1 MCPHAACFLSV
12 FGCRQTVMDDA
23 RRDPDSAS
31 RMTVAGTYAHIV
43 GSDDSTL
50 ADRQAVDAFTRK
62 WPGVAE
68 NAVENARF
76 EARVVRWFA
85 EQGVRQILDLGAGK
99 PKPGFNVHEVLGW
112 ETGGGRVV
120 YVEKDPTAHAHARAV
135 WGSEPGTAYIEAD
148 VADADRVLGE
158 VRDRGLLDLDEPIG
172 VLMLAVLPYIPAA
185 PAAVVAPYAD
195 AVPPGSFLAVTHMV
209 SDGAPPELL
218 RDLDRALEPAGGI
231 FVRPREVIEAVWQ
244 GWPLVEPAIV
254 DVREWR
260 PDGAPTER
268 GPLPMLA
275 GVARK
280 P

>member
-1 MCPHAACFLSV
+1 
-12 FGCRQTVMDDA
+12 MDDA
-23 RRDPDSAS
+23 RRDPDTSS
-31 RMTVAGTYAHIV
+31 HLTVAGTYAHIV

-68 NAVENARF
+68 NAVENAKF

-99 PKPGFNVHEVLGW
+99 PKPGSNVHEVLGW
-112 ETGGGRVV
+112 ETGDGRVV
-120 YVEKDPTAHAHARAV
+120 YVEKDPTAHVHARAV
-135 WGSEPGTAYIEAD
+135 WGSGPGTAYIEAD
-148 VADADRVLGE
+148 VADAGRVLGE
-158 VRDRGLLDLDEPIG
+158 VRDRGLLDLDAPVG
-172 VLMLAVLPYIPAA
+172 VLLLAVLPYVNAD

-195 AVPPGSFLAVTHMV
+195 AVPPGSLLAITHMAT
-209 SDGAPPELL
+209 DGAPQEMLD
-218 RDLDRALEPAGGI
+218 DLTQAFEPAGGI
-231 FVRPREVIEAVWQ
+231 FIRPREVIEGAWQ
-244 GWPLVEPAIV
+244 GWPLVNPGIV
-254 DVREWR
+254 DVRDWR
-260 PDGAPTER
+260 PDGEPAAR